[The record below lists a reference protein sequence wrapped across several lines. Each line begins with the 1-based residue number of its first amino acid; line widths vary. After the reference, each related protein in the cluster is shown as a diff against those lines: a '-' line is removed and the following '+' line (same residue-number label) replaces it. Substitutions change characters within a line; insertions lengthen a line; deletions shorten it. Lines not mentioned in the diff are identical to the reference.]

1 MKSINDKM
9 INLENQLNL
18 QDNGNHDMRRTIESE
33 IARLL
38 VDQSDLQI

>member
-1 MKSINDKM
+1 M

-33 IARLL
+33 LARLL
-38 VDQSDLQI
+38 EDQSDMQI